1 MQRAKRRGKKKFLSG
16 CAGAQIQHQNQLL
29 NPGVSKSSC
38 PINQETQRIFIWYLP
53 CVPRANQLH
62 KQSPERAGT
71 FPALSLVSRVNA
83 DYPGSYHLHNPDP
96 EQLQLFQTAWLIPSL
111 QTKQPVGMRL
121 SDVQQLLPGH
131 GNGEF
136 LAKPLHMCVQENRKF
151 RQSISTGS
159 KGCGYCGSA
168 GMERGGRGG
177 GKGVGG
183 KETLSSTWGLG
194 IRQGRGCAG
203 VNSRTYTG

>member
-168 GMERGGRGG
+168 GMEKGVERRWERGG
-177 GKGVGG
+177 GQRDSEQHVGAG
-183 KETLSSTWGLG
+183 DKAGTWV
-194 IRQGRGCAG
+194 RRG
-203 VNSRTYTG
+203 